1 MNLRG
6 RIPVEPLDEERVV
19 NLERA
24 VVRGYADAVARPHR
38 APQRWFV
45 PALCGAAVA
54 AAVAAIAV
62 VKLRPVREVASPAV
76 AAAPMRVETTDAGSR
91 LELGDATIDAAPGTA
106 VVVTRP
112 ACGTA
117 WSSAVEACPAGT
129 SGVLVTLDGGTVEL
143 AVASRAGRAPL
154 VVRAGDVDV
163 VVVGTRFSVER
174 AADITVKVT
183 EGVVRVARAGA
194 EVRVAAGQSW
204 TAAAQIAAGAAMP
217 EPTATV
223 VAAAPPG
230 DVIPTDDFELTTE
243 DADVPALRER
253 DAAVPTASK
262 VERDRGPKRTQ
273 RTPPDA
279 ATESGSGAGGG
290 SGSATPT
297 LLVQVQREDVERPFA
312 VGVTGADAIEP
323 YTALLGGNA
332 DETRRG
338 YYGLA
343 YTYAALGKRA
353 EALRYIKA
361 YLTQAPRGAEIESVY
376 WLRIQLLCH
385 DGIDDDCR
393 RAAATYANRF
403 PSSTRGELAVRLTN
417 SL

>member
-1 MNLRG
+1 VNLRG

-19 NLERA
+19 NIERA

-38 APQRWFV
+38 APLRWFV

-62 VKLRPVREVASPAV
+62 VKLRPVREVAAPAV

-112 ACGTA
+112 DCGMA
-117 WSSAVEACPAGT
+117 WSSAVEACPVGT
-129 SGVLVTLDGGTVEL
+129 SGVLVTLDGGKVEL

-174 AADITVKVT
+174 ADAITVRVT

-204 TAAAQIAAGAAMP
+204 SAATQIAAGEAMP
-217 EPTATV
+217 EPTTT

-230 DVIPTDDFELTTE
+230 DVIATDDFELTTE
-243 DADVPALRER
+243 DADVPGLRDR

-279 ATESGSGAGGG
+279 GSGSGSSAGGG

-312 VGVTGADAIEP
+312 VGVTGADAIGS
-323 YTALLGGNA
+323 YTALLSGNA
-332 DETRRG
+332 DEKRRAF
-338 YYGLA
+338 YGLA
-343 YTYAALGKRA
+343 YTSAALGKRA
-353 EALRYIKA
+353 EALRWVKA
-361 YLTQAPRGAEIESVY
+361 YVTQAPRGAELESVL

-385 DGIDDDCR
+385 GGIGDDCR
-393 RAAATYANRF
+393 KAAAFYVDRF
-403 PSSTRGELAVRLTN
+403 PSSTRGELAVRLAN